1 MKRVLL
7 MGLLL
12 VGAGQV
18 QAVTPAPEE
27 LCATLQKSPWDAK
40 AMQVMQTIMRNEG
53 ESAVLRSRAMALC
66 ALSLLKQGNTNQF
79 ARAVQMLETGYP
91 EEKGLVTVSVAEQ
104 YVPCVVCAGKG
115 KRETSCPACKGS
127 TCTRCKGTRTLQTVC
142 SACMGAGQQF
152 KLNPSV
158 LENYN
163 RLLAD
168 ILAITRENQRF
179 EKRSAEALA
188 EKENDK
194 KIALLEAVVAEFPK
208 RADLGPV
215 KKSLEEAQK
224 IRAAALARK
233 LDQEKREQEDADV
246 ERLRGLRQTASA
258 DCLSAIREIDDYL
271 LKHPKCFARAELE
284 EIKTELTSK
293 ANLRKRLI
301 SSGYWLAGIVG
312 LVLLTAFVKNILA
325 SRKVEQTRPL
335 PGMER
340 IDKSKFTDPLADER
354 EKTQA
359 RHHNQEP

>member
-7 MGLLL
+7 LGLLL

-53 ESAVLRSRAMALC
+53 EPALLRSRAMALC
-66 ALSLLKQGNTNQF
+66 ALSLLKQGSTNQF
-79 ARAVQMLETGYP
+79 LRAVQMLETGFP

-104 YVPCVVCAGKG
+104 YVTCAVCAGKG
-115 KRETSCPACKGS
+115 KRETSCPGCKGS
-127 TCTRCKGTRTLQTVC
+127 SCTRCKGTRTLQTVC

-152 KLNPSV
+152 KLSPSV

-163 RLLAD
+163 RLLED
-168 ILAITRENQRF
+168 ILAMTRENQRYG
-179 EKRSAEALA
+179 KRSAEALA

-194 KIALLEAVVAEFPK
+194 KIALLEAVLAEFPK

-224 IRAAALARK
+224 IRAVVVARK
-233 LDQEKREQEDADV
+233 LEQERRDQEESDV

-258 DCLSAIREIDDYL
+258 DCMSALREIEDYL

-284 EIKTELTSK
+284 EIKAELTSK
-293 ANLRKRLI
+293 MNLRNRLI

-312 LVLLTAFVKNILA
+312 VLLLTAFVKVLLA
-325 SRKVEQTRPL
+325 SRRVEQLRPL
-335 PGMER
+335 PGMDR

-359 RHHNQEP
+359 RRHNQE